1 MSPAVPVDPG
11 EATLELIRLFVVL
24 LGVAALVTAV
34 ARRVNLPYTVAL
46 VAVGM
51 VASVA
56 EPLKFQVTPQLV
68 LVVLLPGLIF
78 EASYRTDFEKLRP
91 AIAGVALLAGPGVLI
106 SAALIAAAL
115 AAGAGMPLPQAMVV
129 GAMLSATDPA
139 AVIAMFKRLRT
150 PRRLATLIEAESV
163 FNDGTGIVIF
173 AIAVN
178 LVSHPASPL
187 DVGLAFVSVAIVST
201 AIGAFAGFVASRVL
215 PRVGDHLIEISLSVV
230 LAYGTFL
237 AADAVHQSG
246 VIATAVAG
254 IVLGNYGRRLG
265 LSERTEEALD
275 TVWEFVAF
283 LATAFVFLLIGFA
296 ISPNALVGAAGPIA
310 LAVIAALV
318 GRAVIVYG
326 LLGGWRLAGRR
337 LRPPSAGRS
346 LGRQSLWRRSFTW
359 LPLGRRLTRL
369 RPAASLSR
377 PLSAMSSARRPSWIA
392 LLFWS
397 KVIPRFPCSMAL
409 VMTSSIPIFRLRM
422 SSWGRRQGSWSV
434 IWLMTGKNGASA
446 LGMTKCFISSTSRG
460 ENSDERAAS
469 SRNST
474 TLRISSMSSRTLK
487 GFLKKFVAP
496 PRRALRRTSSF
507 PCPVMRMTVA
517 LRSMRRISLRS
528 ISPSILGIMM
538 SETTTSGD
546 SVLYI
551 STARAPS
558 SAWMGS
564 KPSRSSRRAR
574 SDRRASWSSTTS
586 TLGFAP
592 VLTQRGYEPA
602 RALSRL

>member
-369 RPAASLSR
+369 RPAASLSAESGR
-377 PLSAMSSARRPSWIA
+377 PRRKSGAHNDGELPLGWLHVI
-392 LLFWS
+392 FWS
-397 KVIPRFPCSMAL
+397 GLRGAVSTALALSLPVDFPNRVQLQGITFGVVIFTLLVQGTTAELVVNRWGQKPKTSDRAPLGRRGSGPIVGDASSGSDAAL
-409 VMTSSIPIFRLRM
+409 VP
-422 SSWGRRQGSWSV
+422 
-434 IWLMTGKNGASA
+434 
-446 LGMTKCFISSTSRG
+446 
-460 ENSDERAAS
+460 
-469 SRNST
+469 
-474 TLRISSMSSRTLK
+474 
-487 GFLKKFVAP
+487 
-496 PRRALRRTSSF
+496 
-507 PCPVMRMTVA
+507 
-517 LRSMRRISLRS
+517 
-528 ISPSILGIMM
+528 
-538 SETTTSGD
+538 
-546 SVLYI
+546 
-551 STARAPS
+551 
-558 SAWMGS
+558 
-564 KPSRSSRRAR
+564 
-574 SDRRASWSSTTS
+574 
-586 TLGFAP
+586 
-592 VLTQRGYEPA
+592 
-602 RALSRL
+602 